1 MQVNLQPQRII
12 GGSRGLQ
19 RAILAINSGN
29 LVAFP
34 TETVYGIAAN
44 AYSSVATSKIY
55 RLKKRPK
62 NNPLIVHY
70 FNLELLKKD
79 CEINKIFLKLYKK
92 FSPGPISY
100 ILKLKRNSLISKN
113 VTNGKKT
120 LAVRFPSHPIT
131 RNLLKRLNYP
141 LAAPSAN
148 ISTKISPVS
157 ASDVRE
163 EFGNKIKF
171 ILNGGRSKIGLESTI
186 ISLVD
191 KPKILRLGG
200 TERTKINKVLNKKI
214 KYDKTNKKIS
224 VPGQSKLHYS
234 PGIPI
239 KLNITKP
246 KPNEAFIL
254 IKKRKKS
261 YKNYYYLTKNKNL
274 KQAAKNLYRIL
285 RVIKKKNYERIV
297 VEKIPNNGFGETIND
312 RLKRASTK

>member
-1 MQVNLQPQRII
+1 MQII
-12 GGSRGLQ
+12 KKSISFLNKDDCV
-19 RAILAINSGN
+19 AI
-29 LVAFP
+29 P
-34 TETVYGIAAN
+34 TETVYGLAAN
-44 AYSSVATSKIY
+44 AYSSKAVRKIY
-55 RLKKRPK
+55 TLKRRPI
-62 NNPLIVHY
+62 NNPSIIHY
-70 FNLELLKKD
+70 SSLNQLEKD
-79 CEINKIFLKLYKK
+79 CELNKNFFKLYKK
-92 FSPGPISY
+92 FCPGPITFV
-100 ILKLKRNSLISKN
+100 LKLKKESRISKIA
-113 VTNGKKT
+113 TNNKKT
-120 LAVRFPSHPIT
+120 VAIRFPKNKIT
-131 RNLLKRLNYP
+131 QKLLKILNYP

-200 TERTKINKVLNKKI
+200 IERTKINKVLNKKI

>member
-1 MQVNLQPQRII
+1 MNNNLANIKKSI
-12 GGSRGLQ
+12 SFLNKDDCV
-19 RAILAINSGN
+19 AI
-29 LVAFP
+29 P
-34 TETVYGIAAN
+34 TETVYGLAAN
-44 AYSSVATSKIY
+44 AYSSKAVRKIY
-55 RLKKRPK
+55 TLKRRPI
-62 NNPLIVHY
+62 NNPSIIHY
-70 FNLELLKKD
+70 SSLNQLEKD
-79 CEINKIFLKLYKK
+79 CELNKNFFKLYKK
-92 FSPGPISY
+92 FCPGPITFV
-100 ILKLKRNSLISKN
+100 LKLKKESRISKIA
-113 VTNGKKT
+113 TNNKKT
-120 LAVRFPSHPIT
+120 VAIRFPKNKIT
-131 RNLLKRLNYP
+131 QKLLKILNYP

-163 EFGNKIKF
+163 EFGYKIKF

-200 TERTKINKVLNKKI
+200 IERTKINKVLNKKI

>member
-1 MQVNLQPQRII
+1 MNNNLANIKKSI
-12 GGSRGLQ
+12 SFLNKDDCV
-19 RAILAINSGN
+19 AI
-29 LVAFP
+29 P
-34 TETVYGIAAN
+34 TETVYGLAAN
-44 AYSSVATSKIY
+44 AYSSKAVRKIY
-55 RLKKRPK
+55 TLKRRPI
-62 NNPLIVHY
+62 NNPSIIHY
-70 FNLELLKKD
+70 SSLNQLEKD
-79 CEINKIFLKLYKK
+79 CELNKNFFKLYKK
-92 FSPGPISY
+92 FCPGPITFV
-100 ILKLKRNSLISKN
+100 LKLKKESRISKIA
-113 VTNGKKT
+113 TNNKKT
-120 LAVRFPSHPIT
+120 VAIRFPKNKIT
-131 RNLLKRLNYP
+131 QKLLKILNYP

-200 TERTKINKVLNKKI
+200 IERTKINKVLNKKI

-274 KQAAKNLYRIL
+274 KQAPKNLYRIL
-285 RVIKKKNYERIV
+285 
-297 VEKIPNNGFGETIND
+297 
-312 RLKRASTK
+312 

>member
-1 MQVNLQPQRII
+1 MNNNLANIKKSI
-12 GGSRGLQ
+12 SFLNKDDCV
-19 RAILAINSGN
+19 AI
-29 LVAFP
+29 P
-34 TETVYGIAAN
+34 TETVYGLAAN
-44 AYSSVATSKIY
+44 AYSSKAVRKIY
-55 RLKKRPK
+55 TLKRRPI
-62 NNPLIVHY
+62 NNPSIIHY
-70 FNLELLKKD
+70 SSLNQLEKD
-79 CEINKIFLKLYKK
+79 CELNKNFFKLYKK
-92 FSPGPISY
+92 FCPGPITFV
-100 ILKLKRNSLISKN
+100 LKLKKESRISKIA
-113 VTNGKKT
+113 TNNKKT
-120 LAVRFPSHPIT
+120 VAIRFPKNKIT
-131 RNLLKRLNYP
+131 QKLLKILNYP

-200 TERTKINKVLNKKI
+200 IERTKINKVLNKKI

-312 RLKRASTK
+312 RLKRASVK

>member
-1 MQVNLQPQRII
+1 MNNNLANIKKSI
-12 GGSRGLQ
+12 SFLNKDDCV
-19 RAILAINSGN
+19 AI
-29 LVAFP
+29 P
-34 TETVYGIAAN
+34 TETVYGLAAN
-44 AYSSVATSKIY
+44 AYSSKAVRKIY
-55 RLKKRPK
+55 TLKRRPI
-62 NNPLIVHY
+62 NNPSIIHY
-70 FNLELLKKD
+70 SSLNQLEKD
-79 CEINKIFLKLYKK
+79 CELNKNFFKLYKK
-92 FSPGPISY
+92 FCPGPITFV
-100 ILKLKRNSLISKN
+100 LKLKKESRISKIA
-113 VTNGKKT
+113 TNNKKT
-120 LAVRFPSHPIT
+120 VAIRFPKNKIT
-131 RNLLKRLNYP
+131 QKLLKILNYP

-191 KPKILRLGG
+191 KPRILRLGG
-200 TERTKINKVLNKKI
+200 IERTKINKVLNKKI

-239 KLNITKP
+239 KLNIIKP

-254 IKKRKKS
+254 IKKRKNS

-312 RLKRASTK
+312 RLKRASDK

>member
-1 MQVNLQPQRII
+1 MNNNLANIKKSI
-12 GGSRGLQ
+12 SFLNKDDCV
-19 RAILAINSGN
+19 AI
-29 LVAFP
+29 P
-34 TETVYGIAAN
+34 TETVYGLAAN
-44 AYSSVATSKIY
+44 AYSSKAVRKIY
-55 RLKKRPK
+55 TLKRRPI
-62 NNPLIVHY
+62 NNPSIIHY
-70 FNLELLKKD
+70 SSLNQLEKD
-79 CEINKIFLKLYKK
+79 CELNKNFFKLYKK
-92 FSPGPISY
+92 FCPGPITFV
-100 ILKLKRNSLISKN
+100 LKLKKESRISKIA
-113 VTNGKKT
+113 TNNKKT
-120 LAVRFPSHPIT
+120 VAIRFPKNKIT
-131 RNLLKRLNYP
+131 QKLLKILNYP

-191 KPKILRLGG
+191 KPRILRLGG
-200 TERTKINKVLNKKI
+200 IERTKINKVLNKKI

-239 KLNITKP
+239 KLNITKS

>member
-1 MQVNLQPQRII
+1 MNNNLANIKKSI
-12 GGSRGLQ
+12 SFLNKDDCV
-19 RAILAINSGN
+19 AI
-29 LVAFP
+29 P
-34 TETVYGIAAN
+34 TETVYGLAAN
-44 AYSSVATSKIY
+44 AYSSKAVRKIY
-55 RLKKRPK
+55 TLKRRPI
-62 NNPLIVHY
+62 NNPSIIHY
-70 FNLELLKKD
+70 SSLNQLEKD
-79 CEINKIFLKLYKK
+79 CELNKNFFKLYKK
-92 FSPGPISY
+92 FCPGPITFV
-100 ILKLKRNSLISKN
+100 LKLKKESRISKIA
-113 VTNGKKT
+113 TNNKKT
-120 LAVRFPSHPIT
+120 VAIRFPKNKIT
-131 RNLLKRLNYP
+131 QKLLKILNYP

-171 ILNGGRSKIGLESTI
+171 ILNGGRSKIGVESTI

-191 KPKILRLGG
+191 KPRILRLGG
-200 TERTKINKVLNKKI
+200 IERTKINKVLNKKI

>member
-1 MQVNLQPQRII
+1 MNNNLANIKKSI
-12 GGSRGLQ
+12 SFLNKDDCV
-19 RAILAINSGN
+19 AI
-29 LVAFP
+29 P
-34 TETVYGIAAN
+34 TETVYGLAAN
-44 AYSSVATSKIY
+44 AYSSKAVRKIY
-55 RLKKRPK
+55 TLKRRPI
-62 NNPLIVHY
+62 NNPSIIHY
-70 FNLELLKKD
+70 SSLNQLEKD
-79 CEINKIFLKLYKK
+79 CELNKNFFKLYKK
-92 FSPGPISY
+92 FCPGPITFV
-100 ILKLKRNSLISKN
+100 LKLKKESRISKIA
-113 VTNGKKT
+113 TNNKKT
-120 LAVRFPSHPIT
+120 VAIRFPKNKIT
-131 RNLLKRLNYP
+131 QKLLKILNYP

-200 TERTKINKVLNKKI
+200 IERTKINKVLNKKI

-312 RLKRASTK
+312 RLKRASDK

>member
-1 MQVNLQPQRII
+1 MNNNLANIKKSI
-12 GGSRGLQ
+12 SFLNKDDCV
-19 RAILAINSGN
+19 AI
-29 LVAFP
+29 P
-34 TETVYGIAAN
+34 TETVYGLAAN
-44 AYSSVATSKIY
+44 AYSSKAVRKIY
-55 RLKKRPK
+55 NLKRRPI
-62 NNPLIVHY
+62 NNPSIIHY
-70 FNLELLKKD
+70 SSLNQLEKD
-79 CEINKIFLKLYKK
+79 CELNKNFFKLYKK
-92 FSPGPISY
+92 FCPGPITFV
-100 ILKLKRNSLISKN
+100 LKLKKESRISKIA
-113 VTNGKKT
+113 TNNKT
-120 LAVRFPSHPIT
+120 TVAIRFPKNKIT
-131 RNLLKRLNYP
+131 QKLLKILNYP

-157 ASDVRE
+157 ASDVKE

-200 TERTKINKVLNKKI
+200 IERTKINKVLNKKI